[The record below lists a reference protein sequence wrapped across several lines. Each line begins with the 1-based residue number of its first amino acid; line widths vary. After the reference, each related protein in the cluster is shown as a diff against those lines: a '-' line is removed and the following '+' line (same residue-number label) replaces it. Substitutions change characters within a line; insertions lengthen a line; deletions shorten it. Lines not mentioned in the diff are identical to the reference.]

1 LSVNHGAATIVPYKA
16 SDFFQPMFLSTDAM
30 VSLNTQNFAPDMQ
43 DAALTLKRL
52 VQVIDDPQAKARTRL
67 DAMQTLKEHL
77 IWLQR
82 LIEAPETAPDLRK
95 EMIEALRTYRRS

>member
-1 LSVNHGAATIVPYKA
+1 
-16 SDFFQPMFLSTDAM
+16 MFLSTDAM
-30 VSLNTQNFAPDMQ
+30 ASLNTQNFAPDMQ

-52 VQVIDDPQAKARTRL
+52 VRVIDDPQAKARTRL

-82 LIEAPETAPDLRK
+82 LIAAQELAPDLRR

>member
-1 LSVNHGAATIVPYKA
+1 LSVNHRAATIVPYKA
-16 SDFFQPMFLSTDAM
+16 SDFFQPMLMA
-30 VSLNTQNFAPDMQ
+30 SLNTQKFAPDMQ
-43 DAALTLKRL
+43 DAALTLKTL